1 MLPAV
6 GVDSGRSNVAVD
18 ERIGVLVG
26 PDIRGVVDAIVSVG
40 TRTSASVAFPD
51 EGVERIE
58 LPGCGVLQP
67 TSQSTSAT
75 TANSCL
81 LMVNSLFS
89 SKPWCANG

>member
-1 MLPAV
+1 MAV
-6 GVDSGRSNVAVD
+6 G

-26 PDIRGVVDAIVSVG
+26 SDTRGVVDAIVSVD
-40 TRTSASVAFPD
+40 TKTSASVAFPD
-51 EGVERIE
+51 EGVERKLE

-75 TANSCL
+75 TANNCL

-89 SKPWCANG
+89 